1 MATKFEDIVN
11 GMINVGIG
19 VAATAAEKGKEVLD
33 DLSAKGAEARGE
45 AAQSDFARS
54 MADVFQQAGGTFSE
68 VTERLSASGASVAER
83 VLDELILARVRSLS
97 LNERIEFLAHVRDL
111 VDSVDAKTVTVEV
124 EAGEAA
130 AGVEDVAEAEDAASE
145 EADA

>member
-124 EAGEAA
+124 EADEGA
-130 AGVEDVAEAEDAASE
+130 AEAEDTASE
-145 EADA
+145 DAEA

>member
-124 EAGEAA
+124 ETD
-130 AGVEDVAEAEDAASE
+130 EDAAEAEDTASE
-145 EADA
+145 DADA